1 MASGSSRPQILCVSF
16 NQDNSMFSVG
26 TKEGFKIFDARTGRL
41 CNDNKLGGL
50 NVVELWFATNLIA
63 MVGTGEQP
71 SRSPRRLCLFN
82 TITGAS
88 KKDLNFRSTILAVR
102 FSRTRLIVVLQ
113 DKTFIYDLN
122 STRILEEIDTVHNP
136 KGLCAFAP
144 NSEWCYLAIPA
155 STSKG
160 SALVYKASEPEL
172 ICQIDAH
179 ESPLAAMA
187 FSSNGMYLAT
197 ASEKGTM
204 IRVYIVAQATKSH
217 SFRRGAYPSTI
228 YSLSFGPC
236 IDRPDVLAAT
246 SSSGSLHMFFLDA
259 ARNGRNQTNKLLGSI
274 IPGSK
279 AISDALDPANHHVIH
294 NIAPAE
300 TKSCLA
306 VHSVEYSQNSSKFP
320 AVRTVVYV
328 VTHDGYFREYTIG
341 TTKSN
346 ESSWVLEREFSL
358 LDTGYTQKQNEHH
371 HVD

>member
-1 MASGSSRPQILCVSF
+1 M
-16 NQDNSMFSVG
+16 
-26 TKEGFKIFDARTGRL
+26 
-41 CNDNKLGGL
+41 
-50 NVVELWFATNLIA
+50 
-63 MVGTGEQP
+63 
-71 SRSPRRLCLFN
+71 
-82 TITGAS
+82 
-88 KKDLNFRSTILAVR
+88 
-102 FSRTRLIVVLQ
+102 
-113 DKTFIYDLN
+113 
-122 STRILEEIDTVHNP
+122 
-136 KGLCAFAP
+136 
-144 NSEWCYLAIPA
+144 AIPA
-155 STSKG
+155 SKSKG
-160 SALVYKASEPEL
+160 SALVYKASDPEL

-358 LDTGYTQKQNEHH
+358 LDTGYTLKQNEHH
-371 HVD
+371 HMD

>member
-1 MASGSSRPQILCVSF
+1 MASGSAPPQILCASF
-16 NQDNSMFSVG
+16 NQDNSLFSVG
-26 TKEGFKIFDARTGRL
+26 TKDGFKIFDARTGRL
-41 CNDNKLGGL
+41 LYENEIGGL
-50 NVVELWFATNLIA
+50 NVVEMRYGTSLIA
-63 MVGTGEQP
+63 IVGTGEKP
-71 SRSPRRLCLFN
+71 SLSPRRLCLLN
-82 TITGAS
+82 TVKDAP

-102 FSRTRLIVVLQ
+102 FSMTRLIVVLQ

-122 STRILEEIDTVHNP
+122 SGHILEEIDTVHNP

-160 SALVYKASEPEL
+160 SALVYKASKPEL

-179 ESPLAAMA
+179 QSPLATMA

-204 IRVYIVAQATKSH
+204 VRVHIVAQATKSH
-217 SFRRGAYPSTI
+217 SFRRGAYPSAI
-228 YSLSFGPC
+228 YSLSFGPS
-236 IDRPDVLAAT
+236 IDLPDVLLAT

-279 AISDALDPANHHVIH
+279 AITDALDPANHHVIH
-294 NIAPAE
+294 SVSPAE
-300 TKSCLA
+300 TRSCLA

-320 AVRTVVYV
+320 AVRTVVYM
-328 VTHDGYFREYTIG
+328 VTHDGYFRKYTIS

-358 LDTGYTQKQNEHH
+358 PDSTLKQKEHH
-371 HVD
+371 KD